1 VFFFLSFQNSVSI
14 LHSSLPSI
22 LSSNFAALFLALP
35 LNLGIPLALF
45 PLPHLFLPSPDLCPV
60 HQYALYHALIFVDH
74 TRIKKEVVTFLLP
87 VTLVLVNKNMKL
99 VLVTLTVLKNVKVD
113 LHFLPSE
120 LCGYTSKIKQ
130 EVSTRVT

>member
-1 VFFFLSFQNSVSI
+1 LYSFLY
-14 LHSSLPSI
+14 
-22 LSSNFAALFLALP
+22 LF
-35 LNLGIPLALF
+35 
-45 PLPHLFLPSPDLCPV
+45 LFLPSSDLCPV